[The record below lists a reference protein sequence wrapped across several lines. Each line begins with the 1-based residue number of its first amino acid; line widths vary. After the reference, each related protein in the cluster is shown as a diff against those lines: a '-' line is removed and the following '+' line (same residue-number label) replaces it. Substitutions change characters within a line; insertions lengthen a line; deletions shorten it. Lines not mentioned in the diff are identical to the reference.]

1 MKKDKKIFSKGKPKI
16 KETTQ
21 EITCNVCM
29 RLAMLLKNMVVK
41 MKTRI
46 EKQFECYHIVATSN
60 YNLLFTLCLQF

>member
-1 MKKDKKIFSKGKPKI
+1 MKKDKKIFSQGKPKI

-21 EITCNVCM
+21 EITCNVYM

-46 EKQFECYHIVATSN
+46 RMLSYRRHVKS
-60 YNLLFTLCLQF
+60 